1 MAVKHSLNMCL
12 LCTVTL
18 CTATLRTLY
27 SSVQQLAKMGLN
39 SAAFVCICQVGMA
52 QKTG

>member
-1 MAVKHSLNMCL
+1 MAVKNSLNMLL

-27 SSVQQLAKMGLN
+27 SSVQRLAKMRLN
-39 SAAFVCICQVGMA
+39 SAAFVCIQQVGMA